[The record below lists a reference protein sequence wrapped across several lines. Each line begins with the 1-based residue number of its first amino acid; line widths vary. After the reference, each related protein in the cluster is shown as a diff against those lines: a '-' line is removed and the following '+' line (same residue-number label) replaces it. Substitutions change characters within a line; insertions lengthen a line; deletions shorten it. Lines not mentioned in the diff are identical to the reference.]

1 MKKFSITK
9 LTYNSH
15 KNLLKKQEY
24 SERENSEIFIF
35 YRDFLLNLVTERL
48 DYNKKVIVI
57 GNEANGV
64 SKEILEFFETREAVL
79 LREKEIVT
87 IAKQITNDLKHF
99 AVH

>member
-35 YRDFLLNLVTERL
+35 YRDFLLNLPVL
-48 DYNKKVIVI
+48 GSDYNKNVIRL
-57 GNEANGV
+57 V
-64 SKEILEFFETREAVL
+64 SGIEI
-79 LREKEIVT
+79 
-87 IAKQITNDLKHF
+87 
-99 AVH
+99 

>member
-35 YRDFLLNLVTERL
+35 YRDFLLNLPVQGP
-48 DYNKKVIVI
+48 DYNKNVIRL
-57 GNEANGV
+57 V
-64 SKEILEFFETREAVL
+64 SGIEI
-79 LREKEIVT
+79 
-87 IAKQITNDLKHF
+87 
-99 AVH
+99 